1 MVLLEVP
8 AEAAV
13 GGDGNGV
20 NSESSENSENSENGG
35 GKRVFPDFGRG
46 RDDGGDSLASIVSPM
61 QMTL

>member
-20 NSESSENSENSENGG
+20 NSESSENSENGG